1 MTVQQADFTAALL
14 DPTRAAPPGLSDGAG
29 RPAGKRYD
37 VYRNNVVVAL
47 SDALETA
54 FPVIRKLLGDQFFRA
69 MAGVYVRAHPPASPL
84 MMHYGAD
91 FPTFLA
97 GFPPAQGLP
106 YLPDVARV
114 ELALRRAYHAADAAP
129 IAATALAE
137 VPPDRLGDIRLS
149 FAPAV
154 SLIPSDYPI
163 HGIWTANAMGGPN
176 PKPVA
181 ESALVARPGLDPSL
195 SLITPGT
202 LPVLTALMSGATLG
216 DALDLAG
223 DGFDLSALLSLL
235 LSQGAITA
243 LN

>member
-1 MTVQQADFTAALL
+1 MTVLQSDFAAALL
-14 DPTRAAPPGLSDGAG
+14 DPARPAPKGLSDGTS

-54 FPVIRKLLGDQFFRA
+54 FPVVRKLVGDQFFRA

-91 FPTFLA
+91 FPVFLA

-129 IAATALAE
+129 IAAAALAE
-137 VPPDRLGDIRLS
+137 VPPDRLGSIRLT

-154 SLIPSDYPI
+154 SLITSDYPV

-176 PKPVA
+176 PRPVA

-195 SLITPGT
+195 SLIPPGT
-202 LPVLTALMSGATLG
+202 LPVLSALMSDVTLG

-235 LSQGAITA
+235 LSQGAIAA